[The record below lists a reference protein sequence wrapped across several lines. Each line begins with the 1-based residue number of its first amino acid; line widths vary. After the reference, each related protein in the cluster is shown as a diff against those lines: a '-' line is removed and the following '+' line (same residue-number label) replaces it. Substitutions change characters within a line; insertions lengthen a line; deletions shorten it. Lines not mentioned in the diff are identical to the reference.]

1 MRFDIDKPR
10 DRLITGRIQA
20 LSGWIEA
27 EGPDF
32 ALVAVCGRREIQL
45 RECAHPVR
53 HLIPGARGFW
63 GYLALQEFLGSI
75 RREFL
80 HVDLI
85 WKGSRLTTLHFRVFP
100 VAKELARRY
109 PLDLKNY
116 PVESRHPV
124 FEPSK
129 PARALIFPG
138 LAQVG
143 GSSLNQLMRWKMY
156 QEDWCFPVYEDG
168 NDAEAWTRFRAL
180 GIPSVRWIDGHDCYG
195 AADSLSQPFAR
206 ITLLREPIQRY
217 VSLFNYA
224 SLVHP
229 QEFGY
234 ATFEES
240 IYSGQARQYSQSYRL
255 LQCAGRDVSP
265 SIPDDELYTR
275 AKQELEA
282 SYAFV
287 GITELYEESIF
298 LICELAGIE
307 SIGMWWRILSSPK
320 SIRLW
325 SLSLR
330 ARNRLRRLLAVDLR
344 LYREKRQDLLNLL
357 RRSDF
362 GTALK
367 SYRKAAL
374 EQPELPDVFKA
385 VECLRWRQTIAEER
399 LARFERDKR

>member
-20 LSGWIEA
+20 LNGWIES
-27 EGPDF
+27 EDSDF
-32 ALVAVCGRREIQL
+32 ALRAVCGRSEIRL
-45 RECAHPVR
+45 RLCAHPVR

-63 GYLALQEFLGSI
+63 GYLVLQEFLGAI

-80 HVDLI
+80 PVDLI
-85 WKGSRLTTLHFRVFP
+85 WNGSRLTTLHLRVSP

-116 PVESRHPV
+116 PVGSGHPV
-124 FEPSK
+124 FQPSE
-129 PARALIFPG
+129 PARALVFPG

-156 QEDWCFPVYEDG
+156 REDWCFPVYEDG

-180 GIPSVRWIDGHDCYG
+180 GMPPVRWVDGHDCYR
-195 AADSLSQPFAR
+195 AAENLSQPSAR
-206 ITLLREPIQRY
+206 ITLLREPMQRY

-229 QEFGY
+229 NEFGY
-234 ATFEES
+234 ASFEES
-240 IYSGQARQYSQSYRL
+240 VFSGKARQYSQSFRL

-265 SIPDDELYTR
+265 SIPDDELYMR
-275 AKQELEA
+275 AKQELDA
-282 SYAFV
+282 SYALV

-298 LICELAGIE
+298 LMCELAGIE

-320 SIRLW
+320 SLRLGD
-325 SLSLR
+325 LSR
-330 ARNRLRRLLAVDLR
+330 RIRNRLRRLLAVDLR
-344 LYREKRQDLLNLL
+344 LYGERKKDLLDLL
-357 RRSDF
+357 GKSDF
-362 GTALK
+362 GTALN
-367 SYRKAAL
+367 SYRKAAR
-374 EQPELPDVFKA
+374 EQPELPDAFKA
-385 VECLRWRQTIAEER
+385 VECLQWRQTMAEER
-399 LARFERDKR
+399 LARFEREK

>member
-20 LSGWIEA
+20 LSGWIES

-32 ALVAVCGRREIQL
+32 ALLAVCGRREVRL
-45 RECAHPVR
+45 RECVHPVR
-53 HLIPGARGFW
+53 RLIPGARGFW
-63 GYLALQEFLGSI
+63 GYLILQEFLGSI

-80 HVDLI
+80 QVELI
-85 WKGSRLTTLHFRVFP
+85 CDGSRLTTLHFRVSP

-116 PVESRHPV
+116 PVGSGRPV

-129 PARALIFPG
+129 PARALVFPG

-180 GIPSVRWIDGHDCYG
+180 GMPSVRWVDGHDCYR
-195 AADSLSQPFAR
+195 AADNSSQPSAR

-229 QEFGY
+229 HEFGH
-234 ATFEES
+234 ASFEES
-240 IYSGQARQYSQSYRL
+240 VISGLARQYSQSFKL
-255 LQCAGRDVSP
+255 LKCAGRDVSP
-265 SIPDDELYTR
+265 SIPDDELYMR
-275 AKQELEA
+275 AKQELDA
-282 SYAFV
+282 SYALV

-320 SIRLW
+320 SLRLGD
-325 SLSLR
+325 LSR
-330 ARNRLRRLLAVDLR
+330 RTRNRLRRLLAVDLR
-344 LYREKRQDLLNLL
+344 LYRERKKDLLDLL
-357 RRSDF
+357 RKSDF
-362 GTALK
+362 GTALN
-367 SYRKAAL
+367 SYRRAAR

-385 VECLRWRQTIAEER
+385 VECQRWRQRIAEER
-399 LARFERDKR
+399 LARFERDQ